1 VRGITN
7 AEDAVKCAEFG
18 ASAVWVTNNTHL
30 GASPIA
36 ILRNIVSS
44 LSGTGCEVF
53 MSGGIRR
60 GTDVLKALAFGATCV
75 FLDPET
81 PLWALF

>member
-7 AEDAVKCAEFG
+7 VEDAVKCAEYG
-18 ASAVWVTNNTHL
+18 ASAVWVTNNTDL

-36 ILRNIVSS
+36 ILRNIVLS
-44 LSGTGCEVF
+44 LRGTRCEVF

-60 GTDVLKALAFGATCV
+60 GTDIIKALAFGATCV

-81 PLWALF
+81 PLWALY